1 MSEQTAQA
9 ESLTPEQ
16 QFLNVIEGRREET
29 SVAAE
34 DASEEVSET
43 EEATEEAQP
52 EEAEQAEPSDEAEEV
67 AADSAEEEPVEDA
80 VTYRLPMGE
89 NGEDIEV
96 DAGEIK
102 NFVLRQADYT
112 KKTQQLA
119 EQRKQLAEERNSIR
133 AVQKLAD
140 DLQKQFQAARKT
152 NDLEPSKEY
161 WDQLK
166 LNNPT
171 QYLIERQEFQERR
184 QERAVNERKLLH
196 LRNQMEQQRH
206 LEYQEQLNNE
216 QQRLMTMIPEW
227 AESEE
232 LATKEKAALR
242 LYGVEQGYSENELE
256 EVVDSRAISILRKS
270 YLWDQLQAK
279 RGSLKKKALEMPASS
294 GSAQQIGQPRKHSE
308 LTKAKQRLAQ
318 TNKRTDAA
326 AAFQQ
331 LLDRR

>member
-1 MSEQTAQA
+1 MSEELAQA
-9 ESLTPEQ
+9 ESLTPEESFQ
-16 QFLNVIEGRREET
+16 AVLEGRDRES

-34 DASEEVSET
+34 DTSEEVSET
-43 EEATEEAQP
+43 EEEVQEAQP
-52 EEAEQAEPSDEAEEV
+52 EEAEEVEEPEEAEEV
-67 AADSAEEEPVEDA
+67 EAEAAEEEPAEEHLS
-80 VTYRLPMGE
+80 YHLPLGE
-89 NGEDIEV
+89 NGEEIEV
-96 DAGEIK
+96 DAGELK
-102 NFVLRQADYT
+102 NYVLRQADYT

-133 AVQKLAD
+133 AVQKLAN

-152 NDLEPSKEY
+152 KDLQPSAEY

-196 LRNQMEQQRH
+196 LKNQMEQQRH

-216 QQRLMTMIPEW
+216 QQRLLTAIPEW
-227 AESEE
+227 AENEE

-242 LYGVEQGYSENELE
+242 LYGVDQGYSENELE
-256 EVVDSRAISILRKS
+256 EVIDSRAISILRKS

-279 RGSLKKKALEMPASS
+279 RGTLKKKALEMPASS
-294 GSAQQIGQPRKHSE
+294 GASVQVNKPRRHTE

-318 TNKRTDAA
+318 TNTRTDAA

-331 LLDRR
+331 LLERR